1 MKVKNIILSIVI
13 FALVGCGISVN
24 VSSRSGSNSDD
35 YVEEPLS
42 ERVIEYSNALETANY
57 FLDSIISNNYSD
69 TYELLDESLTINNSQ
84 ENFQALLTKD
94 DEVLGEIKEYLKN
107 QWAFNNATFD
117 GKKYLQLTKIV
128 KYEKYTFSYIFTF
141 PYDSK
146 YKKLAG
152 FTFKEK
158 TALL

>member
-1 MKVKNIILSIVI
+1 MKIRNIVLILAIIS
-13 FALVGCGISVN
+13 LVGCGISVN
-24 VSSRSGSNSDD
+24 VSARSGSNSDD

-42 ERVIEYSNALETANY
+42 ERVIEYSNALETANF
-57 FLDSIISNNYSD
+57 FLDSIISKNYSN
-69 TYELLDESLTINNSQ
+69 TYELLDESLTKNNSQ
-84 ENFQALLTKD
+84 ENFKALITKD

-141 PYDSK
+141 PYNSS